1 MILRVDQS
9 LINPVRILNTW
20 CFPLLLPWVLVSLS
34 VLCLGRVVAVDWVVP
49 KDLYETA
56 KDTEAVCD
64 IEEQGELAGKEHSD
78 STDNEEYESGPE
90 SNIGVDDESRME
102 TTNRKETDLRLEMD
116 NNDSDEDD
124 VTTLQVASEDEEE
137 EEEEEEEGGEEEG
150 EEEEEEE
157 EGEEEEGE
165 EEGEEEEGSSE
176 DESNN
181 DLTAS
186 TATTP
191 QRKKKK
197 ASQRS
202 DVQEGKTIFIRY
214 VCM

>member
-20 CFPLLLPWVLVSLS
+20 CFPLLLPWILASLS

-56 KDTEAVCD
+56 KDTGAVCD
-64 IEEQGELAGKEHSD
+64 KEEQGELAGKEHSD

-102 TTNRKETDLRLEMD
+102 TTNRKETDLRQEMD
-116 NNDSDEDD
+116 NNDSDDDD
-124 VTTLQVASEDEEE
+124 VTTLEVASED
-137 EEEEEEEGGEEEG
+137 EEEEGGEEEG
-150 EEEEEEE
+150 EEEE
-157 EGEEEEGE
+157 G
-165 EEGEEEEGSSE
+165 EEEGSSE

-214 VCM
+214 VCMQLLEVYV

>member
-1 MILRVDQS
+1 M
-9 LINPVRILNTW
+9 
-20 CFPLLLPWVLVSLS
+20 
-34 VLCLGRVVAVDWVVP
+34 DWVVP

-56 KDTEAVCD
+56 KDTGTVCD
-64 IEEQGELAGKEHSD
+64 KEEEQEELAVKEHGD

-90 SNIGVDDESRME
+90 SNIGVDDESSME
-102 TTNRKETDLRLEMD
+102 TTNRKETDLRQEMD

-124 VTTLQVASEDEEE
+124 VTSLEVASEDEEE
-137 EEEEEEEGGEEEG
+137 EEGEEG
-150 EEEEEEE
+150 EEEEE
-157 EGEEEEGE
+157 GV
-165 EEGEEEEGSSE
+165 EEEGSSE

-197 ASQRS
+197 APQRS
-202 DVQEGKTIFIRY
+202 DVQEGKTIFIRC
-214 VCM
+214 VCNILRCILLILTGVVNCF